1 MEKRRDNLILKEILS
16 AHSNGCVVWWMVSRL
31 NNQTGFGIKS
41 GGSRA
46 AVCFCL
52 QGIHRFMQSVVSTA
66 GPLHCNQ
73 SAHSWVWF
81 SPSSQYLSG
90 VNLTVCVC
98 VCAYTRHQDRERE
111 SVCLNVKSLTLWK
124 IMDSHLHSVVG
135 GHSGI
140 THIYSLKNDELS
152 LLMFILKS
160 WTW

>member
-1 MEKRRDNLILKEILS
+1 MEKRRGNLILKEILS

-98 VCAYTRHQDRERE
+98 VCIHETPRQRERE
-111 SVCLNVKSLTLWK
+111 CVSECKIPHSLKDNGFPSSQCGRWAQW
-124 IMDSHLHSVVG
+124 DHSHLFS
-135 GHSGI
+135 
-140 THIYSLKNDELS
+140 
-152 LLMFILKS
+152 
-160 WTW
+160 